1 MYPYDDWFYITHWR
15 CSRVRTP
22 LHHFSFSILH
32 LLECMARSREKDNS
46 QVGRIIVLCAL
57 WALWLFVALSCVSYH
72 EFDPPTPRAY
82 FTTRPDAQNWCGL
95 VGAYVAWFAMS
106 KIGPGVFVAIVLLG
120 YGLFAW
126 TRRQA
131 IQQWPLRVIGGAL
144 LICCVSAMFNMFGG
158 GARSETF
165 ADGRGGVVGIALGT
179 FLRAKFSY
187 LGSWLILLPSLLV
200 GLLLVADEFML
211 ALPARLAF
219 LWSRMPR
226 KQMASATGGVMD
238 SISSSLRGIVDSFSS
253 ERPMGKKPRKEKD
266 KIPEPEEP
274 RNATVSKLLANKE
287 EKEESSPKKEKESAS
302 ATAVAEPPKGKEN
315 DEQEDHSPPIAEPI
329 VRKPVAPKTTPV
341 FTPKQQP
348 QSPKQDLGNYKL
360 PGLDLLD
367 EPEPINMTDHDAR
380 VREKA
385 QVLNAALESFNI
397 QGRVAAIDTGPVVT
411 MFEVDLA
418 PGVKS
423 SQVGALSKDIA
434 RALKSPPIR
443 TIDNIPGKSTMGI
456 EVPNLNRERVRLKE
470 LFQLGGE
477 QIGRMAL
484 PMCLGKDAS
493 GNALIEDL
501 ARIPHMLIAGTTGS
515 GKSVCINSIIMTLVL
530 TKMPDEVKLIMVD
543 PKMVEMQDYKAI
555 PHLMAPIIDDMS
567 KAESILEWAC
577 GKMDERYEIMAE
589 AGVRNIK
596 DYNKLSR
603 EEIATRFNATTEED
617 KAKLVYKMPY
627 IVIIIDELADLMMT
641 SKEVEGHIVRIA
653 QKARAVG
660 IHLILATQR
669 PEAQVVT
676 GLIKSNMPGRV
687 CFQVRS
693 RLDSRIML
701 DQSGGELLLGQ
712 GDMMML
718 RPTGGGL
725 IRAQGAFVDDKEIRN
740 VCKFLKDIA
749 QPEFHPELM
758 QLGTS
763 AGLQEG
769 EERDP
774 LYNDA
779 VDIMVETGRGS
790 VSLIQRRL
798 NIGYSRASR
807 IIDQMRRLG
816 IVGAYKGSQASEV
829 MITKDEWE
837 AMKAADTTKNI
848 PSGDGTPGSTGGRNG
863 MGATAGFAQQ
873 VGSNFAE
880 DDDDDSVPDEM
891 PGEHRY

>member
-1 MYPYDDWFYITHWR
+1 
-15 CSRVRTP
+15 
-22 LHHFSFSILH
+22 
-32 LLECMARSREKDNS
+32 MARSKEKNNS
-46 QVGRIIVLCAL
+46 QVGRIILLCAL
-57 WALWLFVALSCVSYH
+57 WALWLFFALSCVSYH
-72 EFDPPTPRAY
+72 PTDGMIY
-82 FTTRPDAQNWCGL
+82 TTERISVQNWCGS
-95 VGAYVAWFAMS
+95 VGAHIAFFAMN
-106 KIGPGVFVAIVLLG
+106 KIGPGIFVAIVLLG
-120 YGLFAW
+120 YGLLAW
-126 TRRQA
+126 SRRQT
-131 IQQWPLRVIGGAL
+131 IDQWPLRVIGGAL
-144 LICCVSAMFNMFGG
+144 LICCVSAVFNMFGG
-158 GARSETF
+158 SHSAAT
-165 ADGRGGVVGIALGT
+165 ADGRGGVVGVALGT
-179 FLRAKFSY
+179 FLRNKFNL

-211 ALPARLAF
+211 ALPSRLAF

-226 KQMASATGGVMD
+226 KQMASTTDGVLDSFTSSFRGLID
-238 SISSSLRGIVDSFSS
+238 SITAP
-253 ERPMGKKPRKEKD
+253 RPMGKKSAK
-266 KIPEPEEP
+266 
-274 RNATVSKLLANKE
+274 
-287 EKEESSPKKEKESAS
+287 KESAS
-302 ATAVAEPPKGKEN
+302 ESDEPKNKSADRLPAVKEDKNEKTTKEEKPSAVAIAVEEN
-315 DEQEDHSPPIAEPI
+315 AKADDAPEDDKEDHSPPIAEPI

-341 FTPKQQP
+341 FTPRAQP
-348 QSPKQDLGNYKL
+348 ASPKQDLGNYKL

-367 EPEPINMTDHDAR
+367 EPEPINMADHDAR

-385 QVLNAALESFNI
+385 QVLNSALESFNI
-397 QGRVAAIDTGPVVT
+397 EGHVAAIDTGPVVT
-411 MFEVDLA
+411 MFELDLA

-423 SQVGALSKDIA
+423 SQVGALAKDIA

-443 TIDNIPGKSTMGI
+443 TIDNIPGKSTMGV

-470 LFQLGGE
+470 LFLLGAD
-477 QIGRMAL
+477 QINRMAL

-493 GNALIEDL
+493 GNPLIEDL
-501 ARIPHMLIAGTTGS
+501 AKIPHMLIAGTTGS
-515 GKSVCINSIIMTLVL
+515 GKSVCINSIIMTLLL

-567 KAESILEWAC
+567 KAESILEWAT

-596 DYNKLSR
+596 DYNKLSK
-603 EEIATRFNATTEED
+603 EEIAARFSATSEED

-718 RPTGGGL
+718 KPTGGGL
-725 IRAQGAFVDDKEIRN
+725 IRAQGAFVDDKEIKN
-740 VCKFLKDIA
+740 VCKFLKEIA
-749 QPEFHPELM
+749 EPEFHPELM

-763 AGLQEG
+763 EGLQDG

-816 IVGAYKGSQASEV
+816 IVGAYKGSQASDV
-829 MITKDEWE
+829 LITKEEWE
-837 AMKAADTTKNI
+837 AMKNADTTKNI

-863 MGATAGFAQQ
+863 MGNTAGYAQQ

-880 DDDDDSVPDEM
+880 DDGDTGPDDDDNDGVPDEM